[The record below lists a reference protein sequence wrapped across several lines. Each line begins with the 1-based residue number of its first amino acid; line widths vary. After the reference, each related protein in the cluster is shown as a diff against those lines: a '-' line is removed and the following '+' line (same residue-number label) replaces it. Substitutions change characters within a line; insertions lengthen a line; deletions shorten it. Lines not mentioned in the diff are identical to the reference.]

1 MVYIDFYARCIYTG
15 HEKKNK
21 HMEKYCVVMVT
32 FANETDAVRVID
44 AAIENKL
51 VACAQ
56 TFNITSHYTWQG
68 SVCHAPEVMVF
79 FKTTKKLYDA
89 LESKIK
95 ELHPYQIPE
104 IIAIDIE
111 RGLPDYLKWIDTV
124 TAQ

>member
-1 MVYIDFYARCIYTG
+1 MLFNVGFFCALYWK
-15 HEKKNK
+15 EKLLK
-21 HMEKYCVVMVT
+21 
-32 FANETDAVRVID
+32 
-44 AAIENKL
+44 
-51 VACAQ
+51 
-56 TFNITSHYTWQG
+56 
-68 SVCHAPEVMVF
+68 EVMVF

-95 ELHPYQIPE
+95 ELHPYQVPE